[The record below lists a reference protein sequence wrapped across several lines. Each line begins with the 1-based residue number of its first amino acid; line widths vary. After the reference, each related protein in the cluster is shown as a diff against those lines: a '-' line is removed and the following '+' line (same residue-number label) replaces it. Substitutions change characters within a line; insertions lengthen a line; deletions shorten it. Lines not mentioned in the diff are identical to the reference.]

1 MTKPTA
7 GFWIRMAVVVAVIAL
22 LGAAWK
28 WTRLSEW
35 ANPERLAH
43 LFEPYRTNWLA
54 FPASIVVFVVAEL
67 LLFPVT
73 VLIFV
78 CGLAFGPWLGTL
90 YAFAGSLASAVVPF
104 WIGRRLGREKLERLG
119 GSLVLKLEKVLDKRG
134 VVAVFLVRK
143 IPAPYTL
150 VNLVCGASP
159 LSLRDFVWGTI
170 LGMGTG
176 IVLVTVISSQLVD
189 MLRHPELDQI
199 LIGLVLLFVPVV
211 FAILLQRRLNRRLE
225 VES

>member
-1 MTKPTA
+1 V
-7 GFWIRMAVVVAVIAL
+7 ILAVIAL

-28 WTRLSEW
+28 WTSLSEW
-35 ANPERLAH
+35 ANPERLAR

-67 LLFPVT
+67 CLFPVT

-90 YAFAGSLASAVVPF
+90 YALCGSLASAVVPF
-104 WIGRRLGREKLERLG
+104 LIGRRLGRARLERMG
-119 GSLVLKLEKVLDKRG
+119 GSMVLKLEKVLDKRG
-134 VVAVFLVRK
+134 LVAVFLVRK

-159 LSLRDFVWGTI
+159 LSLRDFVLGTI

-176 IVLVTVISSQLVD
+176 IVLITVISGQLMD
-189 MLRHPELDQI
+189 MLRHPEMKQV

-211 FAILLQRRLNRRLE
+211 FAILLQKRLNRRLE